1 MPLGIAARVFGIIF
15 LIVGVLG
22 FVPSFVQNAPEAA
35 HLVIGT
41 TAFLLGIF
49 AVNVLH
55 NIIHAIV
62 GLWGLIAGRGYASAR
77 SYFRAIALI
86 YALLVVLGLIPLT
99 NTFFAMIPIFGND
112 VWLHAIT
119 AIAAGYFGFG
129 TPALH
134 EASPQ
139 A

>member
-1 MPLGIAARVFGIIF
+1 MPLGIVARVFGIIF
-15 LIVGVLG
+15 LIAGILG
-22 FVPSFVQNAPEAA
+22 FVPSLVVSAPEAA

-41 TAFLLGIF
+41 TGFLLGIF
-49 AVNVLH
+49 PVNVLH
-55 NIIHAIV
+55 NIVHAFV
-62 GLWGLIAGRGYASAR
+62 GLWGLVAGRGYASAR
-77 SYFRAIALI
+77 SYFRAIALL

-99 NTFFAMIPIFGND
+99 NTFFAMIPIFGSD
-112 VWLHAIT
+112 VWLHVIA

-134 EASPQ
+134 EGSAE